1 MSHTIRVRKV
11 TVNDQ
16 KALRAAVD
24 ANPDIHFVAP
34 ATKETVKTTA
44 NATGMHKLYGGAVEG
59 IGILLKGWQYPVIV
73 NPKTGEVSY
82 DNFGG
87 SWGNQDEIDGLVQGY
102 CVEKTKME
110 AMAKNFQMAQEETLD
125 DGTVELT
132 YRVYET
138 ETY

>member
-1 MSHTIRVRKV
+1 MSHMIRVRKV

-16 KALRAAVD
+16 EALQTAVD

-34 ATKETVKTTA
+34 GTRKTVETIA
-44 NATGMHKLYGGAVEG
+44 DATGKHTFYSGAAEG
-59 IGILLKGWQYPVIV
+59 IGILLKDWTYPVVV

-87 SWGNQDEIDGLVQGY
+87 SWGHQDEIDRLVQGY

-125 DGTVELT
+125 DGSIELT

-138 ETY
+138 H